1 MSSSLSYEERTGP
14 DGEPVQVPVIPPNA
28 TVHEI
33 EAIVSHE
40 GAAVMTDE
48 QQAAFE
54 KSVSEGVARDGR
66 IR

>member
-1 MSSSLSYEERTGP
+1 MSSSLSYEKRTGP
-14 DGEPVQVPVIPPNA
+14 DGEPVLVPVIPPNA

>member
-1 MSSSLSYEERTGP
+1 MSKPLSYEERTGP
-14 DGEPVQVPVIPPNA
+14 DGEPVQVPVIPPGA
-28 TVHEI
+28 TIDEI
-33 EAIVSHE
+33 EEIVSHE
-40 GAAVMTDE
+40 GAAVMTEE